1 MGVSMNEPTLR
12 QFVFNGLLL
21 NDSLEKLEENQGI
34 KVCESG
40 DLVQVARVVEAD
52 FSPVVWNNAINMGSV
67 YQAIFCIENTIRNF
81 IVERMSERHGL
92 DWWEQK
98 VPMNI
103 KKAVEKL
110 KKEESKNKFFSSRS
124 DSEIGYT
131 MMGNLG
137 QIIINNWED
146 FSDIIPSQ
154 AWLTS
159 RMDDLEMARNI
170 VMHTG
175 VLPQIEI
182 DRITSIVRDILR
194 QIG

>member
-1 MGVSMNEPTLR
+1 ML
-12 QFVFNGLLL
+12 QDDFH
-21 NDSLEKLEENQGI
+21 SLEKEGI
-34 KVCESG
+34 SVRESG
-40 DLVQVARVVEAD
+40 DIFQASQALEVD
-52 FSPVVWNNAINMGSV
+52 FSPKIWHNAICMSLV
-67 YQAIFCIENTIRNF
+67 YQSIFCIENTLRNF

-92 DWWEQK
+92 DWWTEK
-98 VPMNI
+98 VSKKI
-103 KKAVEKL
+103 KDDVDRL
-110 KKEESKNKFFSSRS
+110 KVKEEKNKFFSSRS

-131 MMGNLG
+131 MLGNLG
-137 QIIINNWED
+137 QIIINNWDD

-182 DRITSIVRDILR
+182 ERITSIVRDILR

>member
-1 MGVSMNEPTLR
+1 MEKELR

-21 NDSLEKLEENQGI
+21 HDSFGMLEKQQGI
-34 KVCESG
+34 SITAVG
-40 DLVQVARVVEAD
+40 DLQPVSRVVEAD
-52 FSPVVWNNAINMGSV
+52 FSPVIWHNACNMSSV
-67 YQAIFCIENTIRNF
+67 YQALFCIENTIRIF
-81 IVERMSERHGL
+81 IVERMSERYGL
-92 DWWEQK
+92 DWWKEK
-98 VPMNI
+98 VPSKI
-103 KKAVEKL
+103 RGDVEKL
-110 KKEESKNKFFSSRS
+110 KTREQKNKFFSSRS

-131 MMGNLG
+131 MLGNLG
-137 QIIINNWED
+137 QIIIFNWDD

-182 DRITSIVRDILR
+182 DRITSIVRDVLR

>member
-1 MGVSMNEPTLR
+1 MCEQTLR

-21 NDSLEKLEENQGI
+21 NDSLEALERQQGI
-34 KVCESG
+34 SVSAAG
-40 DLVQVARVVEAD
+40 DMDQVSRVVEAD

-67 YQAIFCIENTIRNF
+67 YQAIFCIENTLRNF

-92 DWWEQK
+92 NWWGEK
-98 VPMNI
+98 VPSNI
-103 KKAVEKL
+103 KKSVEKL
-110 KKEESKNKFFSSRS
+110 KKDEAKNKFFSSRS

-131 MMGNLG
+131 MLGNLG
-137 QIIINNWED
+137 QIMINNWED

>member
-1 MGVSMNEPTLR
+1 MTD
-12 QFVFNGLLL
+12 LLL
-21 NDSLEKLEENQGI
+21 VLL
-34 KVCESG
+34 
-40 DLVQVARVVEAD
+40 
-52 FSPVVWNNAINMGSV
+52 INFFALYTTSQ
-67 YQAIFCIENTIRNF
+67 Y
-81 IVERMSERHGL
+81 L
-92 DWWEQK
+92 
-98 VPMNI
+98 
-103 KKAVEKL
+103 AVL
-110 KKEESKNKFFSSRS
+110 KKEEQKNKFFSSRS

-131 MMGNLG
+131 MLGNLG
-137 QIIINNWED
+137 QIIINNWDD

-182 DRITSIVRDILR
+182 DRIASIVRDLLR

>member
-1 MGVSMNEPTLR
+1 MNTSKFKE
-12 QFVFNGLLL
+12 FIFNGLLL
-21 NDSLEKLEENQGI
+21 EEDLQTLEKEGI
-34 KVCESG
+34 AVRESG
-40 DLVQVARVVEAD
+40 D
-52 FSPVVWNNAINMGSV
+52 FSPVCRVLETDFSPKIWYNATNMASV
-67 YQAIFCIENTIRNF
+67 YQSIFCIENTLRNF

-92 DWWEQK
+92 DWWGQT
-98 VPMNI
+98 VPKKI
-103 KKAVEKL
+103 KDDVEKL
-110 KKEESKNKFFSSRS
+110 KIKETKNRFFSSRS
-124 DSEIGYT
+124 ESEIGYT
-131 MMGNLG
+131 MLGNLG
-137 QIIINNWED
+137 QVIINNWDD

-182 DRITSIVRDILR
+182 ERITSIVRDILR

>member
-1 MGVSMNEPTLR
+1 MKEQELR

-21 NDSLEKLEENQGI
+21 YDSLETLEKQKGI
-34 KVCESG
+34 SVFECG
-40 DLVQVARVVEAD
+40 DLTQVSRVVEAD
-52 FSPVVWNNAINMGSV
+52 FSPTVWNNAINMSSV
-67 YQAIFCIENTIRNF
+67 YQAIFCIENTLRNF

-92 DWWEQK
+92 SWWDES
-98 VPMNI
+98 VPGNI

-110 KKEESKNKFFSSRS
+110 KKEELKNKFFSSRS

-131 MMGNLG
+131 MLGNLG
-137 QIIINNWED
+137 QIIINNWDD

-182 DRITSIVRDILR
+182 DRIASIVRDLLR

>member
-1 MGVSMNEPTLR
+1 MSTSKFKE
-12 QFVFNGLLL
+12 FIFNGLLL
-21 NDSLEKLEENQGI
+21 QEDFQSLEKEGI
-34 KVCESG
+34 SIRASG
-40 DLVQVARVVEAD
+40 DFSPVSRIIEAD
-52 FSPVVWNNAINMGSV
+52 FSPKIWHNAIDMSSV
-67 YQAIFCIENTIRNF
+67 YQSIFCIENTLRNF
-81 IVERMSERHGL
+81 IVERMSERYGL
-92 DWWEQK
+92 DWWAQK
-98 VPMNI
+98 VPKKI
-103 KKAVEKL
+103 KDDVEKL
-110 KKEESKNKFFSSRS
+110 KIKEEKNKFFSSRS

-146 FSDIIPSQ
+146 FNDIIPSQ

-182 DRITSIVRDILR
+182 ERITSIVRDILR

>member
-1 MGVSMNEPTLR
+1 MCEQTLR

-21 NDSLEKLEENQGI
+21 NNSLETLEKQQGI
-34 KVCESG
+34 SVSEAG
-40 DLVQVARVVEAD
+40 DMDRVSRVVEVD

-67 YQAIFCIENTIRNF
+67 YQAIFCIENTLRNF

-92 DWWEQK
+92 NWWEEK
-98 VPMNI
+98 VPSNI
-103 KKAVEKL
+103 KKSVEKL
-110 KKEESKNKFFSSRS
+110 KRDEAKNKFFSSRS

-131 MMGNLG
+131 MLGNLG

-175 VLPQIEI
+175 VLPQIET

>member
-1 MGVSMNEPTLR
+1 MSESKLR
-12 QFVFNGLLL
+12 QFIFNGLLL
-21 NDSLEKLEENQGI
+21 HDSLTTLEKQQGI
-34 KVCESG
+34 SVSKVG
-40 DLVQVARVVEAD
+40 DMDQVSRVVEVD
-52 FSPVVWNNAINMGSV
+52 FSPVVWNNALNMSSV
-67 YQAIFCIENTIRNF
+67 YQSIFCIENTLRNF
-81 IVERMSERHGL
+81 IVERMAERYGL
-92 DWWEQK
+92 NWWDEK
-98 VPMNI
+98 VPNNI
-103 KKAVEKL
+103 KKAVDKL
-110 KKEESKNKFFSSRS
+110 KKNEIRNRFFSSRS

-131 MMGNLG
+131 MLGNLG
-137 QIIINNWED
+137 QIIIHNWDD

-182 DRITSIVRDILR
+182 DRITSIVRDLLR

>member
-1 MGVSMNEPTLR
+1 MEKGLR

-21 NDSLEKLEENQGI
+21 QDSFKTLGKEKGI
-34 KVCESG
+34 SVTKSG
-40 DLVQVARVVEAD
+40 DFQPVSRVVEID
-52 FSPVVWNNAINMGSV
+52 FSPIVWHNACDMASV
-67 YQAIFCIENTIRNF
+67 YQSIFCIENTIRNF
-81 IVERMSERHGL
+81 IVERMSERYGL
-92 DWWEQK
+92 DWWNDK
-98 VPMNI
+98 VPSKI
-103 KKAVEKL
+103 KSDVIKL
-110 KKEESKNKFFSSRS
+110 KTKEQRNKFFSSRS

-131 MMGNLG
+131 MLGNLG

-182 DRITSIVRDILR
+182 DRITSIVRDLLR

>member
-1 MGVSMNEPTLR
+1 MDEKQLR

-21 NDSLEKLEENQGI
+21 HDSFDALQKEGI
-34 KVCESG
+34 SVSASG
-40 DLVQVARVVEAD
+40 DYQQITRVVEAD
-52 FSPVVWNNAINMGSV
+52 FSPRIWHNATDMASV
-67 YQAIFCIENTIRNF
+67 YQALFCIENTLRVF
-81 IVERMSERHGL
+81 IVERMSERYGL
-92 DWWEQK
+92 NWWEEK
-98 VPMNI
+98 GSTKI
-103 KKAVEKL
+103 KRAVKTL
-110 KKEESKNKFFSSRS
+110 KEKEEKNKFFSSRS

-131 MMGNLG
+131 MLGNLG
-137 QIIINNWED
+137 QIITDNWDD

-154 AWLTS
+154 AWLSS

-182 DRITSIVRDILR
+182 DRISSIVRDILR